1 MNTYLIK
8 TKKYNYFNEN
18 NDYIIRLLVDYYYT
32 NVFQQIM
39 QYKTRYK
46 FEAICK
52 CVLMVRFDKVSS
64 SMLLDL
70 SV

>member
-8 TKKYNYFNEN
+8 IKKYNYFNEN

-32 NVFQQIM
+32 NFSKKLCNIKFVINLK
-39 QYKTRYK
+39 QYVS
-46 FEAICK
+46 
-52 CVLMVRFDKVSS
+52 VLMVTFGKVSS